1 MWGPGVWRKP
11 CRKCLRMSFTAGVI
25 NKADAPWEVCPGSKK
40 GTVINCRHSQNGE
53 ERRKPPGLPTE
64 ALGT

>member
-25 NKADAPWEVCPGSKK
+25 NKADAPWEVCHVLARVRK
-40 GTVINCRHSQNGE
+40 GNCD
-53 ERRKPPGLPTE
+53 
-64 ALGT
+64 